1 MNTSAEAQT
10 ALWQRILRSP
20 LLRLIVLGAMMLFF
34 MGWAQSWLDDYKAS
48 PLLNVPIQIVLGLAA
63 IALYV
68 AYGKLIERR
77 EVTELSTPGLV
88 REWAIGASVGAGLY
102 TACAMSLMLLG
113 YYKVEG
119 FNPIVFLLPN
129 LAMAIKSGIF
139 EELLFRGILHKSVE
153 DIFGSWAAIAAS
165 SLVFGLVHFFNP
177 AGTLGGAIYISIE
190 AGLLLSA
197 AYMAT
202 RRLWICMGFHMGWN
216 YFQSAV
222 FSGVVSGSVTEPG
235 LLKATIQGPAWL
247 TGGTFG
253 MEQSIFA
260 LVYCTSAGVIL
271 LMIAIRR
278 GHLIPPFGKRAA

>member
-1 MNTSAEAQT
+1 MNTSPEAQT
-10 ALWQRILRSP
+10 PLWKRVLRSP
-20 LLRLIVLGAMMLFF
+20 LLRLIVLGTGMLFF

-48 PLLNVPIQIVLGLAA
+48 PLLSTLIQIVLGLSA

-68 AYGKLIERR
+68 AYAKFVERR

-88 REWAIGASVGAGLY
+88 GEWAIGATVGAGLY
-102 TACAMSLMLLG
+102 TACAVSLMLLG
-113 YYKVEG
+113 YYKFEG
-119 FNPIVFLLPN
+119 FNPVVFLLPN

-153 DIFGSWAAIAAS
+153 DIFGSWAGIAAS

-222 FSGVVSGSVTEPG
+222 FSGVVSGSATEPG
-235 LLKATIQGPAWL
+235 LLKATIDGPAWL
-247 TGGTFG
+247 TGGSFG

-271 LMIAIRR
+271 LLIAIRR
-278 GHLIPPFGKRAA
+278 GHLMRPIWKR